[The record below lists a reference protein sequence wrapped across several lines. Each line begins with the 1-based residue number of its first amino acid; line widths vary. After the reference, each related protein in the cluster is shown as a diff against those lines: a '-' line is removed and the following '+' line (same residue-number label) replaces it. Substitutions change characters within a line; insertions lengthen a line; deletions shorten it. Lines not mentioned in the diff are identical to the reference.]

1 MEDSG
6 PTLDVVQVD
15 TPPEGLCSI
24 DDLTGFD
31 LQAIKKAIGR
41 PLIAAL
47 DDQDESG
54 MYAFVW
60 RAEARRDGMDLT
72 FDDVMGRPFREIL
85 EAFTGANK
93 DITRADPTTAGSGD
107 D

>member
-1 MEDSG
+1 MGD
-6 PTLDVVQVD
+6 P
-15 TPPEGLCSI
+15 GLKAIDEAPAPLCAI

-31 LQAIKKAIGR
+31 LQAIRKAIGR

-47 DDQDESG
+47 DDQDDQG

-60 RAEARRDGMDLT
+60 RAELHRPGVSEADLS
-72 FDDVMGRPFREIL
+72 FDDVMGRPFGEIL
-85 EAFTGANK
+85 EAFTGANAG
-93 DITRADPTTAGSGD
+93 ITAPDPTTAGSGD